1 MSDSFSLAFR
11 DGEGWRRWLEEN
23 HVREKEAWVTIQKA
37 RSPYPGVTYEEALD
51 EAMCFG
57 WIDGKMRTID
67 KNSFT
72 LRFSPRRRNSVW
84 SLSNV
89 ERAERLIGTGRMA
102 EAGYEAVEE
111 AKRNC
116 RWDSAYTSR
125 VSPQV
130 PRDLEE
136 ALKANEE
143 ALANFKM
150 FSNSVK
156 LMYVHWVEQAKM
168 EGTRARRISEVVA
181 RAAKNIKPT

>member
-1 MSDSFSLAFR
+1 MPEAVSLEFKDR
-11 DGEGWRRWLEEN
+11 EEWRRWLEEN
-23 HVREKEAWVTIQKA
+23 HVAESEAWITIRKA
-37 RSPYPGVTYEEALD
+37 HSPRPGVTYEEALD

-57 WIDGKMRTID
+57 WIDGKMRRLD
-67 KNSFT
+67 ENSFT

-89 ERAERLIGTGRMA
+89 ERAERLMETGRMV
-102 EAGYEAVEE
+102 EAGYGAVEE
-111 AKRNC
+111 AKRNG

-136 ALKANEE
+136 AMKANGE
-143 ALANFKM
+143 AWVNFQR

-156 LMYVHWVEQAKM
+156 LMYVFWVEEAKK
-168 EGTRARRISEVVA
+168 EETRTGRIMEVVA

>member
-1 MSDSFSLAFR
+1 MSDNVSLAFKDR
-11 DGEGWRRWLEEN
+11 EGWRRWLEEN
-23 HVREKEAWVTIQKA
+23 HVREKEAGVIIQKV

-57 WIDGKMRTID
+57 WIDGKMRSLD
-67 KNSFT
+67 ENSFT

-89 ERAERLIGTGRMA
+89 ERAERIMREGGMT
-102 EAGYEAVEE
+102 EAGYRAMED
-111 AKRNC
+111 AKSSG

-136 ALKANEE
+136 AMKANEE
-143 ALANFKM
+143 AWANFQR

-156 LMYVHWVEQAKM
+156 LMYVYWVEEAKK
-168 EGTRARRISEVVA
+168 EETRTGRIMEVVA

>member
-1 MSDSFSLAFR
+1 
-11 DGEGWRRWLEEN
+11 
-23 HVREKEAWVTIQKA
+23 
-37 RSPYPGVTYEEALD
+37 
-51 EAMCFG
+51 
-57 WIDGKMRTID
+57 
-67 KNSFT
+67 
-72 LRFSPRRRNSVW
+72 
-84 SLSNV
+84 
-89 ERAERLIGTGRMA
+89 
-102 EAGYEAVEE
+102 VEE
-111 AKRNC
+111 AKRNG

-136 ALKANEE
+136 ALKANDE
-143 ALANFKM
+143 ALANFKI